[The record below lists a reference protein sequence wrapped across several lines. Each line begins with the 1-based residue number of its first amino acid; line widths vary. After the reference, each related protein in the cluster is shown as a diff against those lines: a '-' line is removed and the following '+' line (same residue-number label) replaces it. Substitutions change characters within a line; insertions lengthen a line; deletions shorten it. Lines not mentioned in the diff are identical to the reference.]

1 MRYSYVVASSNV
13 TVFYMFQIHQLS
25 CANQEPVQVQITWQE
40 SSYMNIRLHFNDR
53 LDEKGIG
60 KNAAIR
66 FFNLEVDIFKY
77 NQLAN

>member
-25 CANQEPVQVQITWQE
+25 CANQLQEPVQVQITWQE

-53 LDEKGIG
+53 LDEKGVG
-60 KNAAIR
+60 KKCCNK
-66 FFNLEVDIFKY
+66 IF
-77 NQLAN
+77 